1 MFDRHTYAKGA
12 LVLPM
17 PRNLIGDESFF
28 KILSH
33 FLHRYAFDAVDT
45 SDFIR
50 SVKTVTGQKHWMR
63 DLMRY
68 MRHSSRYLRRRWRCI
83 CSNCRV

>member
-1 MFDRHTYAKGA
+1 
-12 LVLPM
+12 
-17 PRNLIGDESFF
+17 
-28 KILSH
+28 
-33 FLHRYAFDAVDT
+33 
-45 SDFIR
+45 
-50 SVKTVTGQKHWMR
+50 VKTVTGQKHWMR